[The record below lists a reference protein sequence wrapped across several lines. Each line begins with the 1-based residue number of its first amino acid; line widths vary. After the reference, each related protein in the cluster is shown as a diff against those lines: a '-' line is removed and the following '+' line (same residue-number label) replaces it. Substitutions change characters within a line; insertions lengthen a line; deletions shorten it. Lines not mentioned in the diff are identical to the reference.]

1 MTTLF
6 NVKSTL
12 LLAVLCFSA
21 LFVFSQS
28 DNLIIGQVVDAD
40 TGAPIKDVTVT
51 PVGFSAKQTG
61 FTDELGFFYLDLDSV
76 PTQLY
81 IRSLQYDELITYN
94 PPATGVYVIAL
105 QAKSHH
111 LGEAEV
117 TAFQLENRQLNS
129 PSNVGVI
136 TAKELRNSDGSD
148 LQWAM
153 NQVPG
158 VIMET
163 RGYGGSRRLNIR
175 GTTVRSPFAVRNIK
189 MYLDEL
195 PLTNPDGSSPLE
207 LMDPMDI
214 SRIEVIKG
222 PAGSAYGSINGGT
235 LLFTPRSAGST
246 PVSLRSNLQFGSFGY
261 FRSSQAIALSQ
272 EKIKLR
278 IHRVDQSLEGYRA
291 QEFNH
296 KEQTTL
302 SLNINASN
310 RLQYL
315 VWATDYSGN
324 WGLPGA
330 INANDVSEDPSQAR
344 VYAVQN
350 NTRVERDRQY
360 IGVRQRWT
368 TRHLTNQT
376 AVYVTQTKKVNPY
389 GTSPFFNGYK
399 NESGQGYG
407 ARTKFTGSIIK
418 WEHAALSG
426 TAGAEF
432 QTDVNDLDE
441 FELTGGLPTNAKF
454 SNSTESV
461 QGMAFAGLQFN
472 QGDLVFVEAGI
483 GWTETIYTNTGTNF
497 VLSGDS
503 ADLRTRLPYRALLP
517 RLAASFRVTPH
528 VYVYANANT
537 GTSAPSVFEV
547 VNPYDGRFSEQL
559 VAEDASNVELGIK
572 GYSPKWKLQGEI
584 TAYRMNLQNPILE
597 NAESEGP
604 LYFNLNES
612 RVQQGL
618 EMWIQKDWSFDN
630 HPWMDHMSVNVNS
643 TLNGYGYASDSLEVP
658 GTPFATAQIQFTA
671 AMRSGMILV
680 FSDRWTDA
688 MFLNSAGTVKSN
700 AYHLGQ
706 LEVRYQEP
714 FFNNRLKLELQFG
727 VRNLWDAEYSS
738 FFQLDGV
745 FGRYYNPAPPRSF
758 FGGVALNVAF

>member
-1 MTTLF
+1 M
-6 NVKSTL
+6 KSIL
-12 LLAVLCFSA
+12 LLVALCFSA
-21 LFVFSQS
+21 LCAFPQA
-28 DNLIIGQVVDAD
+28 DYLIIGQVVDAD
-40 TGAPIKDVTVT
+40 TGTPIKNVTVT
-51 PVGFSAKQTG
+51 PVGFPAGQTG
-61 FTDELGFFYLDLDSV
+61 FTDELGFFYLDVDSV
-76 PTQLY
+76 PSQLY
-81 IRSLQYDELITYN
+81 IRSLQYDELISYD
-94 PPATGVYVIAL
+94 PPAAGVYVIAL
-105 QAKSHH
+105 QAKSHN

-129 PSNVGVI
+129 PANVGVI

-148 LQWAM
+148 LQWAL

-235 LLFTPRSAGST
+235 LLFTPRSAGSA
-246 PVSLRSNLQFGSFGY
+246 PASMRSSVQFGSFGY
-261 FRSSQAIALSQ
+261 FRSSQALSLSQ

-278 IHRVDQSLEGYRA
+278 LHRVDQSLEGYRA

-296 KEQTTL
+296 KEQNTL

-330 INANDVSEDPSQAR
+330 INANDVVEDPTQAR

-350 NTRVERDRQY
+350 NTRVERNRQY

-368 TRHLTNQT
+368 TRHFTNQT
-376 AVYVTQTKKVNPY
+376 AFYITQTKKVNPY

-399 NESGQGYG
+399 NEAGQGFG
-407 ARTKFTGSIIK
+407 ARTKFTGSLIK
-418 WEHAALSG
+418 WEKAALSG
-426 TAGAEF
+426 TVGAEF
-432 QTDVNDLDE
+432 QSNVNDLNE
-441 FELTGGLPTNAKF
+441 FELSDGLPTQAKF

-461 QGMAFAGLQFN
+461 QGLAFAGLQFN
-472 QGDLVFVEAGI
+472 QQDLVFVEAGI

-517 RLAASFRVTPH
+517 RLAASFRLIPNVKF
-528 VYVYANANT
+528 YVNANT

-559 VAEDASNVELGIK
+559 LAEDAYNLEMGIK
-572 GYSPKWKLQGEI
+572 GFSSKWQLQGEV
-584 TAYRMNLQNPILE
+584 TAYRMNLKNPILE
-597 NAESEGP
+597 NAASEGP

-612 RVQQGL
+612 RIQQGL
-618 EMWIQKDWSFDN
+618 ELWVQKDWSFDD

-643 TLNGYGYASDSLEVP
+643 TLNTYGYQSDSLEVP

-671 AMRSGMILV
+671 TSHSGMVLLL
-680 FSDRWTDA
+680 SDRWTDA
-688 MFLNSAGTVKSN
+688 MYLNSLGTVKSKP
-700 AYHLGQ
+700 YHLGQ
-706 LEVRYQEP
+706 IEVRYQEP

-727 VRNLWDAEYSS
+727 VRNLWNAAYSS

-745 FGRYYNPAPPRSF
+745 FGRYYNPSPTRSF